1 MDKRE
6 RDKKKSNVEITGLDD
21 ERSVLRLLLCEFYE
35 SEIDDLENQIEDLK
49 ARIKELE
56 S

>member
-1 MDKRE
+1 MDERE
-6 RDKKKSNVEITGLDD
+6 RDKKKSNVEITGLD
-21 ERSVLRLLLCEFYE
+21 ELCEFYE
-35 SEIDDLENQIEDLK
+35 IEIDDLENQIEDLK